1 MGRGGAHL
9 GCEGGLKMA
18 ASTARCDVRVTR
30 DVVYGHAVV
39 RARTAPQRRALRLDR
54 YEPVDSPAPGV
65 RRPALVMA
73 FGGAFHRGDRL
84 ADEFGEGVH
93 TNTPVSAYC
102 RMFASRGWVACSV
115 DYRLVQ
121 EDPDPGSTPVI
132 GSPSR
137 VPMSRVARVREMLGL
152 APISAETVCATIE
165 AATDDMA
172 AAVRFVRERAQEWCI
187 EPSAIVIG
195 GFSAGARVA
204 LGAAYGERVGAAG
217 VVSISG
223 YLAQDDLERCVRG
236 TADEPPALLVYGEN
250 DLEYIVEQTPAM
262 TRRFAAA
269 GRGSETWLVEGA
281 THFYPSS
288 SVAKAGDGRRA
299 TVEEAME
306 GFMSRVI
313 NRTDMAF
320 LRR

>member
-1 MGRGGAHL
+1 MDDLAT
-9 GCEGGLKMA
+9 A
-18 ASTARCDVRVTR
+18 ARHDVRVTR

-39 RARTAPQRRALRLDR
+39 QAGTAPRPRALRLDR
-54 YEPVDSPAPGV
+54 YEPADALTPGA

-102 RMFASRGWVACSV
+102 RAFAARGWVACSI
-115 DYRLVQ
+115 DYRLAQ

-132 GSPSR
+132 GSPAR

-152 APISAETVCATIE
+152 PPASPETVCATIE

-172 AAVRFVRERAQEWCI
+172 AAFRYVRAHADGWGIDPAR
-187 EPSAIVIG
+187 IVVG
-195 GFSAGARVA
+195 GFSAGARIA

-223 YLAQDDLERCVRG
+223 YLADDDLERGVRG
-236 TADEPPALLVYGEN
+236 AADEPPALLIYGEN
-250 DLEYIVEQTPAM
+250 DLDYIVEQTPKM

-269 GRGSETWLVEGA
+269 GRGSETWRVEGA
-281 THFYPSS
+281 THFYP
-288 SVAKAGDGRRA
+288 AGSAAVGADGRRA
-299 TVEEAME
+299 PVEEVVA
-306 GFMSRVI
+306 
-313 NRTDMAF
+313 AF
-320 LRR
+320 LRRLAAPAEGDARPR